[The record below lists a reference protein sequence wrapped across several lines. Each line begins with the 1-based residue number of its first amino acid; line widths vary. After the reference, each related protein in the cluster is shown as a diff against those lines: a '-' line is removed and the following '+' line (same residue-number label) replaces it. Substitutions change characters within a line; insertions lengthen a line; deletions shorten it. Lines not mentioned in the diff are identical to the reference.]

1 MRSTLHHL
9 AQRGTAGTWY
19 AIKQVPKDLRSHF
32 GGKHHLIK
40 SLQTTDRAI
49 ALARRNA
56 ALDEMED
63 AIHAARLPAKLGEV
77 SEAAVTIARDQDQP
91 RRSARDRFYD
101 RIRDRIPVPD
111 RRTVEELH
119 DRYGPSVAQTFQ
131 GVAKGQATPLLHHV
145 DTWLAE
151 GGRKGPLSEKAKG
164 QYRAA
169 LRRLKAWLL
178 STGRA
183 VTIEA
188 VDRQTAGLFI
198 SEMMINP
205 GIDRVTAN
213 SWISP
218 CSSYW
223 KWLDKRMGVHT
234 SPWQGQGFS
243 KPQRRNGD
251 ENKRPFT
258 DLELAT
264 LLTGRTKHPVVAD
277 YIRIAALTGMRRDEI
292 AELRVKHSLPTYFD
306 VVQSKTMNGVRR
318 VPMHPDLKGIVGR
331 LKAGK
336 APDDYLLPIDAQNRG
351 DWIGKRVKAYMESL
365 GVVDAIDG
373 KRQDRLDVYS
383 LKRWAVTKMRASF
396 DQIVVVAVIG
406 HERPDNVTDRHYTG
420 RVDWQTCV
428 ACLESLRLPIPER
441 KDEAQGSD
449 LKRRLPPAEIIKAVR
464 ARERA
469 ARGLS

>member
-1 MRSTLHHL
+1 MRSTFHHL
-9 AQRGTAGTWY
+9 AKRGTAKTWY
-19 AIKQVPKDLRSHF
+19 CVLAVPKDVQAAL
-32 GGKHHLIK
+32 GGKHHL
-40 SLQTTDRAI
+40 LRNLETTDRAI

-63 AIHAARLPAKLGEV
+63 AIRAARLPAKLAEV
-77 SEAAVTIARDQDQP
+77 SEAAVTIAQDQDQP

-119 DRYGPSVAQTFQ
+119 ERYGPSVAQTFQ

-169 LRRLKAWLL
+169 LRRLEAWLL

-198 SEMMINP
+198 SEMMIKP

-223 KWLDKRMGVHT
+223 EWLDKRMGVHT

-251 ENKRPFT
+251 EKQTPIHRPGIGNAS
-258 DLELAT
+258 ERQAEAP
-264 LLTGRTKHPVVAD
+264 GRRGLHTACQPDRHAARRNR
-277 YIRIAALTGMRRDEI
+277 RIAGEALPAHLFRR
-292 AELRVKHSLPTYFD
+292 R
-306 VVQSKTMNGVRR
+306 
-318 VPMHPDLKGIVGR
+318 
-331 LKAGK
+331 
-336 APDDYLLPIDAQNRG
+336 
-351 DWIGKRVKAYMESL
+351 
-365 GVVDAIDG
+365 AIEDN
-373 KRQDRLDVYS
+373 
-383 LKRWAVTKMRASF
+383 
-396 DQIVVVAVIG
+396 
-406 HERPDNVTDRHYTG
+406 ER
-420 RVDWQTCV
+420 
-428 ACLESLRLPIPER
+428 
-441 KDEAQGSD
+441 
-449 LKRRLPPAEIIKAVR
+449 
-464 ARERA
+464 RA
-469 ARGLS
+469 ARADAPGSEGHRGPPEGRQGT